1 MEEEHA
7 PLNPDRFNP
16 EVHARKCTVCNHPE
30 RDEIENQ
37 FVYWGHPGTIVKEFG
52 LRHRTA
58 LYRHARALKLYEART
73 ANLRSALEHI
83 IERATVTKVTA
94 DSIVRAVQT
103 YAHIDAKGKW
113 EEPLRKVMAV
123 TEVQQAKEVQFVVS
137 QSVYDIVQE
146 RKARA
151 DAERAARGLRS
162 DPMSNPDARPDAR
175 EQQNRHP

>member
-1 MEEEHA
+1 MEEDHA

-16 EVHARKCTVCNHPE
+16 EVHARKCTVCNHPQ

-83 IERATVTKVTA
+83 IERATVTKVTS

-103 YAHIDAKGKW
+103 YAHIDAQGKW
-113 EEPLRKVMAV
+113 EEPIRKVMAV
-123 TEVQQAKEVQFVVS
+123 QPVDEAKEIQFVVS
-137 QSVYDIVQE
+137 QPMYDIIQE
-146 RKARA
+146 RKNRA
-151 DAERAARGLRS
+151 DALRSARELQSNPIINSAAR
-162 DPMSNPDARPDAR
+162 
-175 EQQNRHP
+175 EEQNRHP